1 MMTLVLALSL
11 MQAPASAE
19 ATAGRPAGQE
29 APAPEVISLW
39 PGTAPG
45 EPGPGGEDKVEKNSV
60 TNVTRPTIA
69 VYHPAK
75 DKNTG
80 AAIVVAPG
88 GGYRVLAIAHEGTQV
103 AEWLTSIGVTCVLL
117 RYRVPRRP
125 DDAEDKLP
133 LQDAQRAISLT
144 RSKAA
149 DWGVDPARIGLLGF
163 SAGGHL
169 TANAATNSDQR
180 AYAAVDDADKASC
193 RPDLAVMVYPGGIL
207 DKTDKDKLRDQIR
220 VSKDTPPSFLVVSTD
235 DQGSAPGTVRLYL
248 ALRAAGVPAELHVY
262 ATGGHGYGM
271 RKMDKPCASWPQRCE
286 EWMRSRGFLGGPEPK
301 K

>member
-1 MMTLVLALSL
+1 MMTLLLALSL
-11 MQAPASAE
+11 MQAPA
-19 ATAGRPAGQE
+19 GDVPK
-29 APAPEVISLW
+29 PEQIHLW
-39 PGTAPG
+39 PGQAPG

-60 TNVTRPTIA
+60 TNVTRPTIT
-69 VYHPAK
+69 VYKPAK
-75 DKNTG
+75 NNTG
-80 AAIVVAPG
+80 AAVVVAPG
-88 GGYRVLAIAHEGTQV
+88 GGYRVLAIAHEGTDV

-125 DDAEDKLP
+125 EDSEDKLP

-144 RSKAA
+144 RSKSAE
-149 DWGVDPARIGLLGF
+149 WGVDPARIGLLGF

-169 TANAATNSDQR
+169 TANAATNFDRR
-180 AYAAVDDADKASC
+180 AYDAVDDADKASC
-193 RPDLAVMVYPGGIL
+193 RPDFAVMVYPGGVL
-207 DKTDKDKLRDQIR
+207 DKNDKDKLRDQIR

-235 DQGSAPGTVRLYL
+235 DNGSAPGTIRLYL

-271 RKMDKPCASWPQRCE
+271 RKMDKPCATWPQRCE
-286 EWMRSRGFLGGPEPK
+286 EWMRSRGYLTPSDPK